1 MKSLDLDRLCT
12 DARAF
17 ILVAARKGM
26 ETPTTLEI
34 SQAIDVSSR
43 FMTTVLKR
51 LHAEGRVN
59 VVRYETNKNIIRH
72 FEVSDGSKIFAT
84 CKRRPISRAMEGQYN
99 DFGGGPI
106 ARMFNRNK
114 AEKLIQA
121 IHRGEM
127 SEADAQNLARKPSK
141 VAA

>member
-1 MKSLDLDRLCT
+1 MKPLDLDRLST

-17 ILVAARKGM
+17 ILAAARKGM

-34 SQAIDVSSR
+34 SQAIEVPARS
-43 FMTTVLKR
+43 MVLILKR

-59 VVRYETNKNIIRH
+59 VVRYKAKNIIHH
-72 FEVSDGSKIFAT
+72 FEVSDGGEIFTT
-84 CKRRPISRAMEGQYN
+84 CKRRPISRAMDDQYN

-106 ARMFNRNK
+106 ARMFDRDK
-114 AEKLIQA
+114 AESLIHA

-127 SEADAQNLARKPSK
+127 NEADAQNLARKPSK

>member
-1 MKSLDLDRLCT
+1 MKPLDLDRLCT

-17 ILVAARKGM
+17 ILAAARKGM

-34 SQAIDVSSR
+34 SQAIEVPARS
-43 FMTTVLKR
+43 MTLILKR

-59 VVRYETNKNIIRH
+59 VIRYKTNQNIIHH
-72 FEVSDGSKIFAT
+72 FEIADGGEMLAT
-84 CKRRPISRAMEGQYN
+84 CKRQPRSWAMDSRYDG
-99 DFGGGPI
+99 FGGGPI
-106 ARMFNRNK
+106 ARMFDRDK
-114 AEKLIQA
+114 ADTLIQA

-127 SEADAQNLARKPSK
+127 SEADAQSLARKPSK